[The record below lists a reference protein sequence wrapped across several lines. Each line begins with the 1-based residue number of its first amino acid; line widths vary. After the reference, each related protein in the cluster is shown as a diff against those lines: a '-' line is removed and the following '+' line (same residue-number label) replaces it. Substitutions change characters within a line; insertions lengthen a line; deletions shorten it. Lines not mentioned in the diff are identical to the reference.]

1 MLLERGFEAHFIDFA
16 HCENIHSGVPR
27 GAHIVHTHHARANTD
42 DVEGFGGRGMAR
54 AADDVA
60 RENLETVIA
69 KLPALHTP
77 TVSNQLDD
85 DWVAVEIITDEEI
98 VRDLIP
104 QLKRVGAEGIIEYPL
119 NKVVY

>member
-1 MLLERGFEAHFIDFA
+1 LMLLKGALEA
-16 HCENIHSGVPR
+16 EPKVGLKMNV
-27 GAHIVHTHHARANTD
+27 ARAK
-42 DVEGFGGRGMAR
+42 
-54 AADDVA
+54 
-60 RENLETVIA
+60 LEEVIA

-85 DWVAVEIITDEEI
+85 DWVALEIIADERV